1 MKYTICISRQY
12 GSGGHF
18 IAKKLAEKLGI
29 AFYDK
34 ELLAKASE
42 ESGIS
47 PAIFENYDEK
57 KDNFFSGIIPTAYGY
72 DISMGQRVFLA
83 QFDAIRKIAEKE
95 SCVIVGRCADY
106 ILKEEENVVS
116 IFIHAPIEDRVL
128 RAVKFYDINENK
140 AKDTILKMDKK
151 RKSYYNF
158 YSDKQWGKSDSYDL
172 SISSSIGI
180 DETVDVIAA
189 YIKKKLNLE

>member
-1 MKYTICISRQY
+1 
-12 GSGGHF
+12 
-18 IAKKLAEKLGI
+18 
-29 AFYDK
+29 
-34 ELLAKASE
+34 
-42 ESGIS
+42 
-47 PAIFENYDEK
+47 
-57 KDNFFSGIIPTAYGY
+57 
-72 DISMGQRVFLA
+72 MGQRVFLA

>member
-12 GSGGHF
+12 GSGGRF

-172 SISSSIGI
+172 SISSNIGI
-180 DETVDVIAA
+180 DETVEVIAA
-189 YIKKKLNLE
+189 FIKKKLNLE